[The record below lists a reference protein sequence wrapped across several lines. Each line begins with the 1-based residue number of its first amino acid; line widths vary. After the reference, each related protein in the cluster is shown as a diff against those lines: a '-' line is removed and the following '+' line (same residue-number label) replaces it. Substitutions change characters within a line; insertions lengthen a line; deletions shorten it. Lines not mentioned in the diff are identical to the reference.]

1 MEERKIYCRN
11 DGLRWK
17 WKFRNVEAYLTI
29 LAQILSE
36 NLYFIPFKIRCHFNS
51 SFDRSCRRHFY
62 FPYCCTCLI
71 QYLLPASV
79 TFLISRT
86 LYWKEMY
93 LNPQTT
99 TFTIFSPSLL
109 FKILF
114 LIFSLFQSSC
124 FSFSYFPSI
133 WLSNLPFPTFS
144 FCPLFSCSSPSVLFF
159 FFMYVCCPSVRLRQT
174 YFCRWSSWAQRISN
188 DWKTLF

>member
-17 WKFRNVEAYLTI
+17 WKFRNVEAYLTL

-36 NLYFIPFKIRCHFNS
+36 NLHFIPYKKRCHFNS
-51 SFDRSCRRHFY
+51 SFDRSCRRHFN

-93 LNPQTT
+93 LHPLTI
-99 TFTIFSPSLL
+99 TFTIFYFPYFSKFFFLSFLYFNLVVFLFPTFHRSDFPTFPSLL
-109 FKILF
+109 
-114 LIFSLFQSSC
+114 SLFVPC
-124 FSFSYFPSI
+124 FLALLHPSF
-133 WLSNLPFPTFS
+133 
-144 FCPLFSCSSPSVLFF
+144 FF
-159 FFMYVCCPSVRLRQT
+159 FFMNVCCPSVRLRQT